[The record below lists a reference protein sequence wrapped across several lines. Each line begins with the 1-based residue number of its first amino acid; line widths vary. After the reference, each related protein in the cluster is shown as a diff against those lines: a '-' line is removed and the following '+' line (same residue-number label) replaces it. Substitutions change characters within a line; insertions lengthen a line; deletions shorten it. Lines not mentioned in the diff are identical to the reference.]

1 MCDKPVIYVYPTE
14 EMGDTEVNVKLDFNG
29 TLTTTYPKYSEQ
41 TGWNVVAS
49 PDGTLKIKGNDR
61 EYYALYWEGK
71 LNDKLEFTEGNLI
84 AGEDTREFLENSLKI
99 LGLTDKEAEEF
110 IIYWLPKME
119 CNPYNFIQFHTQDY
133 TDKAKLTVNPVP
145 DTLIRVYMT
154 FRAYDKPMS
163 YKMQDINSLAATRQ
177 GYTIVEWGG
186 SMR

>member
-1 MCDKPVIYVYPTE
+1 
-14 EMGDTEVNVKLDFNG
+14 MGDTEVNVKLDFNG

-99 LGLTDKEAEEF
+99 MGLTDKEAEEF

-119 CNPYNFIQFHTQDY
+119 SNPYNFIQFHT
-133 TDKAKLTVNPVP
+133 
-145 DTLIRVYMT
+145 
-154 FRAYDKPMS
+154 
-163 YKMQDINSLAATRQ
+163 
-177 GYTIVEWGG
+177 
-186 SMR
+186 